1 MIYKKQN
8 KQTKTTQGL
17 KTVSCFSNCKKKN
30 KNKNTQKN
38 KCSKDMKPM
47 WRTLKIMWHDNK
59 EMWMN
64 SFAFI
69 WRMNSQWTQLLN
81 HCSSEAWV
89 SFMFASTF
97 LKRSGQQSPVL
108 YILFHPDWYF
118 STYIQFP
125 TWISLF
131 PGFPTIIPTLFHH
144 ANRDRHTEFNSVLWH
159 RKHFTRARTQIV
171 SSVFDL
177 CRMKHC
183 YYLKY
188 NTSE

>member
-17 KTVSCFSNCKKKN
+17 KTVSCFSNCKKK
-30 KNKNTQKN
+30 KKKH
-38 KCSKDMKPM
+38 KCSKDMKPT
-47 WRTLKIMWHDNK
+47 WRKLKIMWHDNK

-97 LKRSGQQSPVL
+97 LKRSGQQSPVCIFCSILVGILVPTSSFPLESAFSQASLPSSLL
-108 YILFHPDWYF
+108 YFIMETGIATLNLILF
-118 STYIQFP
+118 SGIKN
-125 TWISLF
+125 ISQEQ
-131 PGFPTIIPTLFHH
+131 GH
-144 ANRDRHTEFNSVLWH
+144 
-159 RKHFTRARTQIV
+159 K
-171 SSVFDL
+171 
-177 CRMKHC
+177 
-183 YYLKY
+183 
-188 NTSE
+188 